1 MVITKLVLVYICTS
15 VMCLKCN
22 FFLVSSLYDDRVA
35 RLGPLKFV
43 ASCSSLLDHQ
53 ISRRQ
58 EYLNARGGD
67 HRLSR
72 TQLGW
77 ELWIGFDL
85 PLQFSIR
92 IPYFWIYIINKRR
105 ISIYAA
111 HFFFFDLQISKCVF
125 ETIFGHNAW
134 DDSNVRF
141 LSQQPVWST
150 SSRHYHLGLCKLRNK
165 YL

>member
-1 MVITKLVLVYICTS
+1 MKLDYTICHSLKGDLELILKVMVITKLVLVHICTS

-22 FFLVSSLYDDRVA
+22 FFLSLVFIDDRVA

-72 TQLGW
+72 TQLG
-77 ELWIGFDL
+77 
-85 PLQFSIR
+85 
-92 IPYFWIYIINKRR
+92 
-105 ISIYAA
+105 
-111 HFFFFDLQISKCVF
+111 
-125 ETIFGHNAW
+125 
-134 DDSNVRF
+134 
-141 LSQQPVWST
+141 
-150 SSRHYHLGLCKLRNK
+150 
-165 YL
+165 